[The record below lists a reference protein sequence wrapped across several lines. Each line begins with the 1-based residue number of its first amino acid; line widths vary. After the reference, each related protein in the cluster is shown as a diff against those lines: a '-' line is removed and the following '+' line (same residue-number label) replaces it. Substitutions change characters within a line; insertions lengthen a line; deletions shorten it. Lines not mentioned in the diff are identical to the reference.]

1 MITLPPVL
9 YLDAE
14 GGVGVEHHIDAL
26 VRWLLAPVALFAIAC
41 GLYILFRRIGW
52 TKRQA
57 LGLAMVSPW
66 VVGFIGFTAYPLL
79 HSLYLSFTKSNL
91 FGETSWVGL
100 DNYIRL
106 FQHDI
111 EFWSSVRITVL
122 YALLSLPIGVIGALL
137 LAMLLNNQIKGI
149 GTFRTIYFLPAV
161 LPEVAVALLWR
172 WMFNSESGIINYA
185 LSLFYQLA
193 GIGKPDWFGDP
204 NYVLP
209 AFVIM
214 SVWGIFGTN
223 TVVFLAGLQGVP
235 RSLYEAAEIDG
246 ASAFK
251 KFTNITIPQIS
262 PVILLQIIM
271 GMIGALQVFTIAMFV
286 RPTSAAG
293 KFMNQLVYERGFTQL
308 KMGEASAIAW
318 VLFIIILA
326 LTLLVFRSSPA
337 WVHYESDVRR

>member
-1 MITLPPVL
+1 
-9 YLDAE
+9 
-14 GGVGVEHHIDAL
+14 
-26 VRWLLAPVALFAIAC
+26 
-41 GLYILFRRIGW
+41 
-52 TKRQA
+52 
-57 LGLAMVSPW
+57 
-66 VVGFIGFTAYPLL
+66 
-79 HSLYLSFTKSNL
+79 
-91 FGETSWVGL
+91 
-100 DNYIRL
+100 
-106 FQHDI
+106 
-111 EFWSSVRITVL
+111 
-122 YALLSLPIGVIGALL
+122 
-137 LAMLLNNQIKGI
+137 
-149 GTFRTIYFLPAV
+149 
-161 LPEVAVALLWR
+161 
-172 WMFNSESGIINYA
+172 MFNSESGIINYA
-185 LSLFYQLA
+185 LSPFYQLA